1 MHARRRGRSWNSAPD
16 ANVKTHW
23 MELMLHVCLGIMAD
37 SWGNTTGDYSFRFF
51 SPEQVDQILRDGLR
65 RGREGSHAAIERI
78 LKHESGLQRAD
89 LWQRI
94 RHLKNPTPRSKY
106 RRSAWSPEDEKILR
120 EGYQNGWRGKREAV
134 RGLLRRHPEWR
145 PHAIWKHAAK
155 LRLVQKIDKRGQEH
169 SHLAWSKE
177 DDGIL
182 LDLAGYKT
190 ARVIAR
196 MLHRSEASVRSHL
209 CILGKSSRVHLEGFS
224 RHALAVDLHL
234 SSSTI
239 QRLIIRGLLEVRDPR
254 ITRDS
259 LDRLSGSGDLSAM
272 HQNGSATSGIST
284 AALDRDEKVAGAS
297 TSMAR
302 DTTDG
307 TATSSHHSRA
317 KRVWA
322 EVAKSLGVPLA
333 TVEQF
338 IVRGVLKLYDPT
350 ITEKSLR
357 NFCRRYGSMI
367 NSDALNR
374 ETRNWLQSTMD
385 FVPRAG
391 ESVAQRLKPLRKHAK
406 VVRRCKCGRTIRGN
420 AFFRHAKR
428 CNQMKAE
435 GL

>member
-1 MHARRRGRSWNSAPD
+1 
-16 ANVKTHW
+16 
-23 MELMLHVCLGIMAD
+23 MLHVCVGTMAD
-37 SWGNTTGDYSFRFF
+37 SWGNTTGGYSFRFF
-51 SPEQVDQILRDGLR
+51 SPEQVDQILCDGAK
-65 RGREGSHAAIERI
+65 RGRGGSHAAIERI
-78 LKHESGLQRAD
+78 LKHEPGLQRAE

-106 RRSAWSPEDEKILR
+106 RRSAWSPEDEKILC
-120 EGYQNGWRGKREAV
+120 EGYQNGWREKREAV
-134 RGLLRRHPEWR
+134 RELLRRHPEWR

-155 LRLVQKIDKRGQEH
+155 LGLVQKIGKRGQER

-177 DDGIL
+177 DGGIL

-239 QRLIIRGLLEVRDPR
+239 QRLIIQGFLEVRDPR

-259 LDRLSGSGDLSAM
+259 LDRLSRSGGLSAM
-272 HQNGSATSGIST
+272 QGSST
-284 AALDRDEKVAGAS
+284 ARSDICTIALDRDEKVAGAS

-302 DTTDG
+302 DTTHG
-307 TATSSHHSRA
+307 TATSSHHSRG
-317 KRVWA
+317 KRAWA

-333 TVEQF
+333 IVEQF

-350 ITEKSLR
+350 ISERSLR
-357 NFCRRYGSMI
+357 TFCRRYGSMI

-374 ETRNWLQSTMD
+374 ETRDWLQSTMD
-385 FVPRAG
+385 FVPHAG
-391 ESVAQRLKPLRKHAK
+391 ESVAQRLKPLRKHAE

-428 CNQMKAE
+428 CGQVISESK
-435 GL
+435 

>member
-1 MHARRRGRSWNSAPD
+1 
-16 ANVKTHW
+16 
-23 MELMLHVCLGIMAD
+23 VCLRTMTD
-37 SWGNTTGDYSFRFF
+37 SWGNTTDGYSFRFF
-51 SPEQVDQILRDGLR
+51 SPEQVDQILCDGAK
-65 RGREGSHAAIERI
+65 RGRAGSHAAIERI
-78 LKHESGLQRAD
+78 LKHEPELERAE

-94 RHLKNPTPRSKY
+94 RRLKNLMPGPKY

-120 EGYQNGWRGKREAV
+120 EGYQNGWREKREAV
-134 RGLLRRHPEWR
+134 RELLRRHSDWC
-145 PHAIWKHAAK
+145 PHAIWRHAKK
-155 LRLVQKIDKRGQEH
+155 LGLVQKIGKRGQER
-169 SHLAWSKE
+169 SHLGWSEE
-177 DDGIL
+177 DERVL

-190 ARVIAR
+190 VRVIAK
-196 MLHRSEASVRSHL
+196 MLHRSEAAVRSHL

-239 QRLIIRGLLEVRDPR
+239 QRLIVEGLLEVRDPR

-259 LDRLSGSGDLSAM
+259 LDRLSRSGGLSAVQRSIM
-272 HQNGSATSGIST
+272 TPSGIST
-284 AALDRDEKVAGAS
+284 EALDRDEKVTGAS
-297 TSMAR
+297 TSIAR

-307 TATSSHHSRA
+307 TATSSQHSRA

-338 IVRGVLKLYDPT
+338 IARGALKLYDPT
-350 ITEKSLR
+350 ISEKSLR

-374 ETRNWLQSTMD
+374 ETRDWLQSTMD

-391 ESVAQRLKPLRKHAK
+391 ELAAQRLKPLRKHAE
-406 VVRRCKCGRTIRGN
+406 VVRRCECGRTIRGN

-428 CNQMKAE
+428 CNHVKAE
-435 GL
+435 SI